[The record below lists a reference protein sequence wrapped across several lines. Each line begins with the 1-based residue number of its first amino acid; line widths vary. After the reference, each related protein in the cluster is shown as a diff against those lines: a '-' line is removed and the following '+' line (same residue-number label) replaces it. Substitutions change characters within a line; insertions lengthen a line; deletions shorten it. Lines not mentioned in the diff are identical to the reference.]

1 MNYTLHPLK
10 DINPN
15 LLPRIAEIHMGDA
28 GLLSK
33 LGYPFIL
40 RYFEIAV
47 KDERTFGLYAQE
59 NETGEIRGFSLASL
73 SLLHSRPNSQM
84 TAYGLSNKSFKL
96 FLRVRS
102 PLFKWSFPAS
112 PFRDRWKMKR

>member
-59 NETGEIRGFSLASL
+59 NETGEIRGFSLASPEPS
-73 SLLHSRPNSQM
+73 SLTSQL
-84 TAYGLSNKSFKL
+84 TN
-96 FLRVRS
+96 
-102 PLFKWSFPAS
+102 
-112 PFRDRWKMKR
+112 DRLWFIKQIF